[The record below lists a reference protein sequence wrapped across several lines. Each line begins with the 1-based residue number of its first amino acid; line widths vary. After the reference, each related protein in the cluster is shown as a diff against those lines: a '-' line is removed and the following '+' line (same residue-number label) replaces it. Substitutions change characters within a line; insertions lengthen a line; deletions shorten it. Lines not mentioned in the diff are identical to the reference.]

1 MLDTTRSEEAFRI
14 ACRVIPG
21 GVDSPVRAAR
31 AVGRN
36 PVFLARGEGSHV
48 WDVDGNG
55 YVDYVGSWGP
65 LICGHAH
72 PAVVEALC
80 RAAQQGS
87 SFGAPTEAETA
98 LAEEIRRAYDAVEM
112 VRFVN
117 SGTEATMSALRL
129 ARGATGR
136 DYIVKFE
143 GCYHGHSD
151 GLLVKAGSGALT
163 NGRPSSAGVPKDVAE
178 KTLVAR
184 YNDSESVA
192 ALFEEYRERIAAVIV
207 EPVAGNMG
215 VVPPDPGF
223 LLDLRALTLEQG
235 TVLIFDEV
243 MTGFRVDYGG
253 ASRYYGVL
261 PDLVCLGKVIGGG
274 LPLAAFGGRADLM
287 QGLAPLGP
295 VYQAGTLSGNPLAV
309 AGGLATFGRYRQAPP
324 YQSRRR
330 PCGRPG
336 GHRARLRRAASGQ
349 PRGGY
354 VLGLLHGRAGGRLR
368 ERLQRRCR
376 QVRPLLPGHAGGGG
390 LLGPEPVR
398 GGVRLDG
405 PQRAGHRVHAGAGR
419 ARLARPIAHHA
430 VRACSSKTSSQRK
443 GGDWYV
449 YGFS

>member
-1 MLDTTRSEEAFRI
+1 MLDTTRSEEAYRL
-14 ACRVIPG
+14 ACQVIPG

-48 WDVDGNG
+48 WDVDGND

-72 PAVVEALC
+72 PDVVEALC
-80 RAAQQGS
+80 RAARLGS
-87 SFGAPTEAETA
+87 TFGAPTEAETS

-112 VRFVN
+112 VRLVN

-163 NGRPSSAGVPKDVAE
+163 NGRPSSSGVPASVAE
-178 KTLVAR
+178 KTLVAQ
-184 YNDSESVA
+184 YNDSASVA

-235 TVLIFDEV
+235 SVLIFDEV
-243 MTGFRVDYGG
+243 MTGFRVDYSG

-287 QGLAPLGP
+287 EGLAPQGP

-309 AGGLATFGRYRQAPP
+309 AGGLATLKLLQE
-324 YQSRRR
+324 
-330 PCGRPG
+330 PG
-336 GHRARLRRAASGQ
+336 T
-349 PRGGY
+349 Y
-354 VLGLLHGRAGGRLR
+354 
-368 ERLQRRCR
+368 ERLFETTAVLTEGLEDIARR
-376 QVRPLLPGHAGGGG
+376 VGVPLCVNRVGAMFSAFFTD
-390 LLGPEPVR
+390 EPVTDYR
-398 GGVRLDG
+398 SACNADAEKFARYYRAMLEAGVYLAPSQFEATFVSTAHSEPDIAFTLE
-405 PQRAGHRVHAGAGR
+405 QAERAMR
-419 ARLARPIAHHA
+419 AL
-430 VRACSSKTSSQRK
+430 
-443 GGDWYV
+443 
-449 YGFS
+449 

>member
-1 MLDTTRSEEAFRI
+1 MLDTTRSEEAYRL
-14 ACRVIPG
+14 ACQVIPG

-48 WDVDGNG
+48 WDVDGND

-72 PAVVEALC
+72 PDVVEALC
-80 RAAQQGS
+80 RAARLGS
-87 SFGAPTEAETA
+87 TFGAPTEAETS
-98 LAEEIRRAYDAVEM
+98 LAEKIRRAYDAVEM

-163 NGRPSSAGVPKDVAE
+163 NGRPSSSGVPASVAE
-178 KTLVAR
+178 KTLVAQ
-184 YNDSESVA
+184 YNDSASVA
-192 ALFEEYRERIAAVIV
+192 ALFEEHRERIAAVIV

-235 TVLIFDEV
+235 SVLIFDEV
-243 MTGFRVDYGG
+243 MTGFRVDYSG

-287 QGLAPLGP
+287 EGLAPQGP

-309 AGGLATFGRYRQAPP
+309 AGGLATLKLLQE
-324 YQSRRR
+324 
-330 PCGRPG
+330 PG
-336 GHRARLRRAASGQ
+336 T
-349 PRGGY
+349 Y
-354 VLGLLHGRAGGRLR
+354 
-368 ERLQRRCR
+368 ERLFETTAALTEGLQDIARR
-376 QVRPLLPGHAGGGG
+376 VGVPLCVNRVGAMFSAFFTD
-390 LLGPEPVR
+390 EPVTDYR
-398 GGVRLDG
+398 SACNADAEKFARYYRAMLEAGVYLAPSQFEATFVSTAHSEQDIAFTLE
-405 PQRAGHRVHAGAGR
+405 QAERAMR
-419 ARLARPIAHHA
+419 AL
-430 VRACSSKTSSQRK
+430 
-443 GGDWYV
+443 
-449 YGFS
+449 